1 MESAT
6 LVARLRHHS
15 GGSFL
20 NCSSNTEEETDQE
33 GAEPGVAALTDIRE
47 ELLSGAGNKEFRGPS
62 KSQIIQ

>member
-20 NCSSNTEEETDQE
+20 NCSNNTEEERDQE

-47 ELLSGAGNKEFRGPS
+47 ELLSGAGIND
-62 KSQIIQ
+62 QYL